1 MSKSYTT
8 FTRVRKN
15 LSGEND
21 PVAQDLEPESSLS
34 YVKLTI
40 ADKSFDIDPF
50 DTNWIDTKHHNLSVA
65 YSRQQYGT
73 PPTTSET
80 FTLTT
85 TFSTTISTT
94 SSTPGNSSV
103 ASNTQLPS
111 CNPTNLALNTYRTI
125 RQSNARSAIMDF
137 GPARS
142 LGTIKVNSN
151 QPLRGVTLIAKP
163 PLS

>member
-8 FTRVRKN
+8 LTRVRKN

-94 SSTPGNSSV
+94 SSTPGDLGPV
-103 ASNTQLPS
+103 EASQMNLGFKGDQAGHKGDPS
-111 CNPTNLALNTYRTI
+111 TPSDEFYIEVKCEM
-125 RQSNARSAIMDF
+125 QGKF
-137 GPARS
+137 
-142 LGTIKVNSN
+142 
-151 QPLRGVTLIAKP
+151 
-163 PLS
+163 